1 MNYKNSRDAAWQ
13 LLIKHKIS
21 ELPVNLS
28 KICKAEHI
36 RLFTYKEGAKLI
48 EKFNLEENMIDNDAF
63 SISRIIFYDDTKIIT
78 RQRFSVAHEMGH
90 IFLHSS
96 KEATIYNREPT
107 PNDNPIESEANIFAS
122 RLLAPLCVLHYLNV
136 QSPEEIAEI
145 CMISMAAAR
154 IRMERLTDIR
164 KRDEAF
170 RRSSG
175 RGCFLISPLEKD
187 VYTRFAKFIKE
198 NQKL

>member
-145 CMISMAAAR
+145 CRISMAAAR